1 MGTDLPPN
9 EWPGNNLLG
18 WALMAVRCRL
28 RAAAS
33 QCEDYNL
40 PPSPADCA
48 TRFTGHQNA
57 DRPDADSR
65 PPLSSH
71 GATQCSDVTRH
82 DSHTHPPTTDGPHRR
97 HAPDIEPSCHT
108 AEGDTALAHLLC
120 TETLESNLDKV
131 SPTTYEPGAETAHQ
145 WDHASRHVH
154 HKKPNSPTDA
164 NNSTNPWR
172 SSDLQPGRA
181 DAALNWRLREG
192 TPPGSDCSRPDAKTV
207 VFKWNSSIFYLRA
220 RSNTSVSG
228 GER

>member
-1 MGTDLPPN
+1 MLSRTYVLQKFRSDPTLRSLLLGTGNAVIAGMCKGNQNWGTGLPVGTDLPPN

-131 SPTTYEPGAETAHQ
+131 SPTTCEPGAETAHQ
-145 WDHASRHVH
+145 WDHATRHVLH
-154 HKKPNSPTDA
+154 EM
-164 NNSTNPWR
+164 
-172 SSDLQPGRA
+172 PG
-181 DAALNWRLREG
+181 
-192 TPPGSDCSRPDAKTV
+192 
-207 VFKWNSSIFYLRA
+207 
-220 RSNTSVSG
+220 
-228 GER
+228 